1 MTQIPTDIL
10 VPARLESLQPL
21 LQFVES
27 CAKGQDFGKARR
39 WEIELVMEEILVN
52 IFNYAYPDRQG
63 DVGIACRSDDDG
75 KLLVEI
81 TDQGIP
87 FDILSLNDPDLQAGI
102 EERKIGGLGVFFVK
116 QLIRDIRYRRESGRN
131 ILTLTIDPTPAAP

>member
-1 MTQIPTDIL
+1 MTQIPTDIR

-21 LQFVES
+21 LQFVEA

-102 EERKIGGLGVFFVK
+102 EERNIGGLGVFFVK

>member
-1 MTQIPTDIL
+1 MGNLSEEIR
-10 VPARLESLQPL
+10 VPAEMGYLREL
-21 LQFVES
+21 LAFVAS
-27 CAKGQDFGKARR
+27 CAERSGFGQTRLR
-39 WEIELVMEEILVN
+39 EIELVMEEILVN
-52 IFNYAYPDRQG
+52 IFNYAYPDRKG
-63 DVGIACRSDDDG
+63 DVGIACRSADDG

-102 EERKIGGLGVFFVK
+102 EERNIGGLGVFFVK

-131 ILTLTIDPTPAAP
+131 ILTLTIDPTPAVL